1 LGKTGSSKVKEKI
14 KIFLTIIFLFNIL
27 SAEGIAGFA
36 GSFLRFG
43 TTAYSMS
50 MGGGFTAA
58 FDQGFP
64 GYQNPASVGFLNDR
78 NVTVLHHFLPLD
90 RYLISGSFSTK
101 LPPSAGLGI
110 GIINAGVDKIDGRD
124 ASGKQT
130 GLFSTEE
137 YAIYLSFANK
147 LVKKISLGVNVKIFY
162 QVLPIEGRI
171 NSKGTGVDA
180 GFIYRHSKNLEL
192 GFVIQD
198 WNASYAWNTGE
209 IFNEKGSTYE
219 DEFPMQ
225 IRAGFVYRPGSFDII
240 GDYTYFQMGNH
251 VSSNR
256 IRLGGEYI
264 PMERI
269 FVRAGINNFLPSVG
283 MGLQYSLLKPDDAQL
298 DYALVLGRRGEGLS
312 HVFTYVLKF

>member
-1 LGKTGSSKVKEKI
+1 MCLDTENIFFDDMYTHDHDRIICEKI
-14 KIFLTIIFLFNIL
+14 QSIL
-27 SAEGIAGFA
+27 SEEYP
-36 GSFLRFG
+36 SK
-43 TTAYSMS
+43 
-50 MGGGFTAA
+50 
-58 FDQGFP
+58 
-64 GYQNPASVGFLNDR
+64 
-78 NVTVLHHFLPLD
+78 
-90 RYLISGSFSTK
+90 LISF
-101 LPPSAGLGI
+101 
-110 GIINAGVDKIDGRD
+110 NNF
-124 ASGKQT
+124 Q
-130 GLFSTEE
+130 
-137 YAIYLSFANK
+137 
-147 LVKKISLGVNVKIFY
+147 
-162 QVLPIEGRI
+162 
-171 NSKGTGVDA
+171 
-180 GFIYRHSKNLEL
+180 EL